1 MRLVRPQSPL
11 GRLYFVVR
19 ASVDALAKAGVSA
32 LPDTTVLL
40 QLEAP
45 RETAVPALPGRAARV
60 IPYPESFIALTVL
73 ALTSNSDNAAPGV
86 EVLLPRSVF
95 DRIAEHIG
103 AGKMESLTLS
113 HDNASGDPILEHLG
127 ASLAE
132 AIKTTEGADE
142 VLIKELTFALGLHVT
157 QRFGRIDAPPSSV
170 RGGLSPW
177 QLRLARRRL
186 DQHVEG
192 DLKIDELA
200 AECGLSSSHFARAFT
215 ASTGVPPYRWLL
227 QRRIECAKGLI
238 LGGEISLAE
247 VAVACGFAD
256 QSHFTRAFST
266 LVGLPPARWRVVQ
279 GAVSE

>member
-1 MRLVRPQSPL
+1 MRLVKSQTPI
-11 GRLYFVVR
+11 GRFYFVVR

-32 LPDTTVLL
+32 PPDATVLL
-40 QLEAP
+40 QLQAP
-45 RETAVPALPGRAARV
+45 GETAVPAPDSRAARV
-60 IPYPESFIALTVL
+60 IPYPESFIALTAL
-73 ALTSNSDNAAPGV
+73 ALTANSDDAAPGA

-103 AGKMESLTLS
+103 AGKIESLTLS
-113 HDNASGDPILEHLG
+113 QDTADDPILEHLG

-132 AIKTTEGADE
+132 TIKSTEGADE
-142 VLIKELTFALGLHVT
+142 VLIKDLTFALALHIA
-157 QRFGRIDAPPSSV
+157 QRFGRIDAPLSSV

-192 DLKIDELA
+192 DLKLDELA
-200 AECGLSSSHFARAFT
+200 AECGLSPSHFARAFS

-227 QRRIECAKGLI
+227 QRRIECAKSLI
-238 LGGEISLAE
+238 LGGDISLAE

-266 LVGLPPARWRVVQ
+266 LVGLPPARWRIAQ
-279 GAVSE
+279 EGASE

>member
-1 MRLVRPQSPL
+1 MGVVKPQNPL
-11 GRLYFVVR
+11 GRFYFVVR
-19 ASVDALAKAGVSA
+19 ASVNALAKAGVSA
-32 LPDTTVLL
+32 LPDTPVLL

-45 RETAVPALPGRAARV
+45 GDTAVPAPPGRVAWV
-60 IPYPESFIALTVL
+60 IPYPESFIALTAL
-73 ALTSNSDNAAPGV
+73 ALTPNSDPVAPGV
-86 EVLLPRSVF
+86 EVFLPRRVF

-103 AGKMESLTLS
+103 AGKMESLTLG
-113 HDNASGDPILEHLG
+113 HDDASDDPILEHLG

-132 AIKTTEGADE
+132 AIRTAEGADE
-142 VLIKELTFALGLHVT
+142 VLIKELTFALALHVA

-192 DLKIDELA
+192 DLKLDALA

-266 LVGLPPARWRVVQ
+266 LVGLPPARWRIVQ
-279 GAVSE
+279 EGASE

>member
-1 MRLVRPQSPL
+1 MRLVKSQTPI
-11 GRLYFVVR
+11 GRFYFVVR

-32 LPDTTVLL
+32 PPDATVLL
-40 QLEAP
+40 QLQAP
-45 RETAVPALPGRAARV
+45 GETAVPAPDSRAARV
-60 IPYPESFIALTVL
+60 IPYPESFIVLTAL
-73 ALTSNSDNAAPGV
+73 ALTANSDDAAPGA

-103 AGKMESLTLS
+103 AGKIESLTLS
-113 HDNASGDPILEHLG
+113 QDTADDPILEHLG

-132 AIKTTEGADE
+132 TIKSTEGADE
-142 VLIKELTFALGLHVT
+142 VLIKDLTFALALHIA
-157 QRFGRIDAPPSSV
+157 QRFGRIDAPLSSV

-192 DLKIDELA
+192 DLKLDELA
-200 AECGLSSSHFARAFT
+200 AECGLSPSHFARAFS

-227 QRRIECAKGLI
+227 QRRIECAKSLI
-238 LGGEISLAE
+238 LGGDISLAE

-266 LVGLPPARWRVVQ
+266 LVGLPPARWRIVQ
-279 GAVSE
+279 EGASE